1 VGLGSTISTAP
12 EYIELSTELDYG
24 GLAVLRYARQRF
36 GMEKL
41 LPMCAA
47 ACELCQQGETFD
59 EDDLYEATTRFETTP
74 SRNCDML
81 LRSQC
86 AFPRELV
93 EVRRWTKSRKA
104 WSEQRGGI

>member
-1 VGLGSTISTAP
+1 MFPQVSARTRSV
-12 EYIELSTELDYG
+12 YG
-24 GLAVLRYARQRF
+24 TTCWRRESCAYPQQIRGLAVLRDAWQRF

-47 ACELCQQGETFD
+47 ACELCQQSETFD

-93 EVRRWTKSRKA
+93 EVRRWTKS
-104 WSEQRGGI
+104 

>member
-1 VGLGSTISTAP
+1 
-12 EYIELSTELDYG
+12 
-24 GLAVLRYARQRF
+24 VLRDGWQRF

-47 ACELCQQGETFD
+47 ACGLCQQSETLD

-93 EVRRWTKSRKA
+93 EVRRWSQKLKSLGQNSA
-104 WSEQRGGI
+104 VEFNQRLLGLMQTSKET